1 MMMAAEPVNL
11 CEEAAETLSRV
22 LQSLMAYL
30 DKKLVHIE
38 PPLTRD
44 EAVGRGEPLYTFEE
58 IIGYR
63 CHPSLEKNV
72 MTSSHVLN
80 CSEPYFIAVAIDE
93 AEDPCMADVGI
104 LASLD
109 PVAIDQACIDL
120 VYAATDDPGQA
131 HFIERVETMHGVHTI
146 EAAAELGI
154 GSRDYEL
161 VTL

>member
-1 MMMAAEPVNL
+1 MTTNFCPCMPLWHCVWIGETVRVSSHALYLYGIGDRHMMMAAEPVNL

-44 EAVGRGEPLYTFEE
+44 EAVGRGEPLYTLEE

-80 CSEPYFIAVAIDE
+80 CSEPLCA
-93 AEDPCMADVGI
+93 
-104 LASLD
+104 
-109 PVAIDQACIDL
+109 
-120 VYAATDDPGQA
+120 
-131 HFIERVETMHGVHTI
+131 
-146 EAAAELGI
+146 
-154 GSRDYEL
+154 
-161 VTL
+161 

>member
-22 LQSLMAYL
+22 LQPLMAYL

-93 AEDPCMADVGI
+93 AGGVGEI
-104 LASLD
+104 
-109 PVAIDQACIDL
+109 
-120 VYAATDDPGQA
+120 
-131 HFIERVETMHGVHTI
+131 
-146 EAAAELGI
+146 
-154 GSRDYEL
+154 
-161 VTL
+161 